1 MFPYYDLHEATQRL
15 VLAAA
20 AGQARHLSLPEPS
33 LARGAYPEAAK
44 PLSAANGVGQ
54 PLFRR
59 LLSHNSKQTIFRLDY
74 IKGKLTKQLNVLE
87 TCFFK

>member
-1 MFPYYDLHEATQRL
+1 L

-44 PLSAANGVGQ
+44 PLSAANDVGR
-54 PLFRR
+54 F
-59 LLSHNSKQTIFRLDY
+59 
-74 IKGKLTKQLNVLE
+74 
-87 TCFFK
+87 